1 MGTET
6 MEWYNSMCLIGMT
19 DERGTAWHF
28 KKEYQSEEPNHY
40 PQGIPVADVH
50 RRLFNWEAVKT
61 PVFYES
67 NFGQLLK
74 AENTNAIIRNDTS
87 DLFGLVSD
95 GYQTHQYSEWLVK
108 NLQNLI
114 DDDLVIGS
122 AILLKNG
129 AVACVTLEMPESI
142 EVLEGFSIRPHL
154 MATTSHNS
162 SIATTYKKVTTFVVC
177 DNTYAVALRENGEKY
192 SIRHTKNSGMKI
204 QDARDAL
211 GIVHKMTEEMTEH
224 IEFLSQIKIT
234 PSHFE
239 GILNQIVP
247 LPLISKSGDS
257 PAKNALTRAE
267 NKREV
272 ITGLYKNDPRV
283 APWQHTGL
291 GVVQAFNTYAHH
303 FGGTDKNRIER
314 NIMNILTGASEKA
327 DKQVLSLI
335 GA

>member
-1 MGTET
+1 VTENLETYQKLEKKGAKMVMGELRSR
-6 MEWYNSMCLIGMT
+6 MQEWAEL
-19 DERGTAWHF
+19 DECRGLPIYHVWVEVGDMVYDVSNGNKVIAPRELF
-28 KKEYQSEEPNHY
+28 YLAKRVVRAEEV
-40 PQGIPVADVH
+40 QVV
-50 RRLFNWEAVKT
+50 
-61 PVFYES
+61 
-67 NFGQLLK
+67 
-74 AENTNAIIRNDTS
+74 
-87 DLFGLVSD
+87 
-95 GYQTHQYSEWLVK
+95 
-108 NLQNLI
+108 
-114 DDDLVIGS
+114 
-122 AILLKNG
+122 
-129 AVACVTLEMPESI
+129 
-142 EVLEGFSIRPHL
+142 
-154 MATTSHNS
+154 
-162 SIATTYKKVTTFVVC
+162 KKVRIVR
-177 DNTYAVALRENGEKY
+177 L
-192 SIRHTKNSGMKI
+192 TKNSGMKI

-224 IEFLSQIKIT
+224 IEFLSQIRIT

-247 LPLISKSGDS
+247 LPLISKLGDS

-267 NKREV
+267 NKRDV

-327 DKQVLSLI
+327 DKQVLTLI